1 MDYLP
6 IRVSTIRGDQKI
18 DFDAFVKINDKYVLY
33 LRRGDSFEGQRLDRL
48 KGKKLRK
55 MFIVQ
60 NHEPHYRE
68 YLTRNIEMAYDKNSG
83 ASIENRAQIVQ
94 GNQQS
99 QAENVMEN
107 PGDENSYS
115 EARNSASR
123 FVEFLSAEDSAFAHI
138 MSIDNV
144 DQNIAHH
151 GVTVSTLAVAL
162 AKRLGVVDPK
172 QTQVLTLGA
181 LLHDFGHFN
190 SPLAINRPISEF
202 SPEELEIYKNHPND
216 GREKVQDKRHFD
228 SSVVNIITQHE
239 EYIDGK
245 GFPNG
250 LTESKM
256 DPLSVIVA
264 SANALDR
271 LITFEGVAKKDAV
284 KKLMIN
290 AVGRHP
296 LNHIQYLGDV
306 MNQMKF

>member
-18 DFDAFVKINDKYVLY
+18 DFDAFVKINEKYVLY
-33 LRRGDSFEGQRLDRL
+33 LRRGDSFEGGRLDRL

-55 MFIVQ
+55 MFIVE
-60 NHEPHYRE
+60 NDEPQYRQ
-68 YLTRNIEMAYDKNSG
+68 YLTRNIEMAFDKNSS
-83 ASIENRAQIVQ
+83 ASIENRAQIIQ

-99 QAENVMEN
+99 QGEEVMEN
-107 PGDENSYS
+107 PGDENAYS
-115 EARNSASR
+115 EAKNSASR
-123 FVEFLSAEDSAFAHI
+123 FVEFLSGEDSAFQHI

-162 AKRLGVVDPK
+162 AKRLGLVDPK
-172 QTQVLTLGA
+172 QTQLLSLGA

-202 SPEELEIYKNHPND
+202 TPAELEIYKNHPLE
-216 GREKVQDKRHFD
+216 GREKVLDKKHFD
-228 SSVVNIITQHE
+228 ASVINIITQHE
-239 EYIDGK
+239 EYIDGR

-250 LTESKM
+250 LVESKT
-256 DPLSVIVA
+256 DPLAVITA

-271 LITFEGVAKKDAV
+271 LITFEGVPKKDAV
-284 KKLMIN
+284 KKLMIES
-290 AVGRHP
+290 VGKHP
-296 LNHIQYLGDV
+296 LNHIQFLGDV
-306 MNQMKF
+306 MNKMKF